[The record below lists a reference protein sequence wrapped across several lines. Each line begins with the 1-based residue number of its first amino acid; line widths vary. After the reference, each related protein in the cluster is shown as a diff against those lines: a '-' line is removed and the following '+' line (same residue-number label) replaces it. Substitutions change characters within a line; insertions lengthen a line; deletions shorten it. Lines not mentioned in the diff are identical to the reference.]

1 MRGFRNIVFVG
12 AAMAAFSITALPAQA
27 AGAEW
32 NHNDSVMKL
41 IENGKKRRF
50 VYEEP
55 REALKP
61 AGVSTGTILFD
72 GEEKEDGRLSGY
84 AKLFRKG
91 CDPIDYF
98 VEGSFDRQKGE
109 VLLQGQVPI
118 YSGEGCKITGY
129 SDAGKASK
137 LHFTRRGGGD
147 DRVAAIPKK
156 EERPGYLPPVEV
168 TEEPAAKK
176 RKPVA
181 RVEPDDTPERDLREP
196 RPQPRQR
203 SLSRVEE
210 EPYEE
215 PEEFD
220 EPESLQDEPVYRDY
234 NWRKRRAQRD
244 RRYADEDAAYF
255 AEPGEEDDED
265 DAEYY
270 EDDYD
275 DYDGPAYYSERR
287 RRWRRY

>member
-1 MRGFRNIVFVG
+1 MRGFRNIVFAG
-12 AAMAAFSITALPAQA
+12 AAMAAFSITALPVQA

-32 NHNDSVMKL
+32 DHNSSVMKL

-50 VYEEP
+50 VYEQP

-61 AGVSTGTILFD
+61 AGVATGTILFD
-72 GEEKEDGRLSGY
+72 GEEKEGGRLSGY

-98 VEGSFDRQKGE
+98 VEGTFDRKKGE

-129 SDAGKASK
+129 SDSGNASK
-137 LHFTRRGGGD
+137 LHFTRLSGGD
-147 DRVAAIPKK
+147 DRVAAIPDK
-156 EERPGYLPPVEV
+156 EERPGYLPPAEV
-168 TEEPAAKK
+168 IGEPAVKK
-176 RKPVA
+176 REPVA
-181 RVEPDDTPERDLREP
+181 RAEPEGDAERDLGE
-196 RPQPRQR
+196 RPEPRQR

-210 EPYEE
+210 EPLEE
-215 PEEFD
+215 PEAFD
-220 EPESLQDEPVYRDY
+220 EPESVEDEPVYRDY
-234 NWRKRRAQRD
+234 NWRKRRAERD
-244 RRYADEDAAYF
+244 RRYAEEDAGYF
-255 AEPGEEDDED
+255 AEDEDDED

-275 DYDGPAYYSERR
+275 DYEDGPAYYPERLR
-287 RRWRRY
+287 

>member
-1 MRGFRNIVFVG
+1 MRDFRNIVFAG
-12 AAMAAFSITALPAQA
+12 AAMAAFSITAVPVQA

-32 NHNDSVMKL
+32 DHNSSVMKL

-50 VYEEP
+50 VYEQP
-55 REALKP
+55 RQGLEA

-72 GEEKEDGRLSGY
+72 GEEKQDGRLAGY

-98 VEGSFDRQKGE
+98 VEGPFDKKKGE
-109 VLLQGQVPI
+109 AILQGQVPI

-129 SDAGKASK
+129 TDTGTASK
-137 LHFTRRGGGD
+137 LHFTRLDGAD
-147 DRVAAIPKK
+147 ERVAAIPEK
-156 EERPGYLPPVEV
+156 EERPGYLPPAEV
-168 TEEPAAKK
+168 IGEPA
-176 RKPVA
+176 REKP
-181 RVEPDDTPERDLREP
+181 EPVTRAEPEDIPERDRAEP
-196 RPQPRQR
+196 LPEPRQR

-210 EPYEE
+210 EPYDE

-220 EPESLQDEPVYRDY
+220 EVESFEDEPVYRDY
-234 NWRKRRAQRD
+234 NWRQRRAERD

-255 AEPGEEDDED
+255 AERWEDEED

-275 DYDGPAYYSERR
+275 DDGPAYFPEGLR
-287 RRWRRY
+287 